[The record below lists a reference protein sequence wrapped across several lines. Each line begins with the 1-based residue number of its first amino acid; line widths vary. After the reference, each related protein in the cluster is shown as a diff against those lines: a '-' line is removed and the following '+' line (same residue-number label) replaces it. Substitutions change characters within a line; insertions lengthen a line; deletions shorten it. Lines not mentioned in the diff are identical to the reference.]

1 MCNVLLAL
9 LVLTLGCG
17 IVSGPFP
24 QSPTPTPQEQTCS
37 SLDTQ
42 KIGWDTVAIFGGA
55 VSGASGAALPIASE
69 YADPDDLAD
78 WNLGLGLTSVV
89 GAGLTVLGTSM
100 SGLVV
105 QEWSTMGCGGTP

>member
-1 MCNVLLAL
+1 MRLLT
-9 LVLTLGCG
+9 LVLSVCLGCG

-42 KIGWDTVAIFGGA
+42 KIVWDAVTIVGGA
-55 VSGASGAALPIASE
+55 VSGVSGAALPIASE

-89 GAGLTVLGTSM
+89 GAGLTVLGMSM
-100 SGLVV
+100 SGMVV
-105 QEWSTMGCGGTP
+105 QSWNTLGCGGAQ